1 MALGAPDDLTDAV
14 PDGAP
19 YLVSLDAIDI
29 GVSPMAYIHDRV
41 VDRSNAT
48 FQVKFEI
55 HRRRFDRPDG
65 LRLRLR
71 LVGRRRRWFCLRW
84 LARLRPGRRRL
95 DRRRRGGKIDHRLDL
110 WLDV

>member
-55 HRRRFDRPDG
+55 HRTNIVSGGNDIMFSFNSNG
-65 LRLRLR
+65 L
-71 LVGRRRRWFCLRW
+71 G
-84 LARLRPGRRRL
+84 A
-95 DRRRRGGKIDHRLDL
+95 GGT
-110 WLDV
+110 

>member
-19 YLVSLDAIDI
+19 DLVALDAIDI

-41 VDRSNAT
+41 VDRSDAT
-48 FQVKFEI
+48 LQVKFEI

-65 LRLRLR
+65 LRLGLR
-71 LVGRRRRWFCLRW
+71 LGGRRRRRLCLRW
-84 LARLRPGRRRL
+84 LPRFRPGRPRRA
-95 DRRRRGGKIDHRLDL
+95 RAWRAG
-110 WLDV
+110 